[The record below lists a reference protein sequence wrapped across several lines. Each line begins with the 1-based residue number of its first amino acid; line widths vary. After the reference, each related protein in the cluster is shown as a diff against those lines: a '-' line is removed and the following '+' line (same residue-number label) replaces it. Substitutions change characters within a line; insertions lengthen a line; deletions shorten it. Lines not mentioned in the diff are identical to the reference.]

1 MALFPCRV
9 HRRYAML
16 SRNDDEN
23 LYLVLSDDL
32 RFWSNPQL
40 LLRPMQSWEFVEI
53 GNCSSSIETEAGWL
67 VLTHGVGLMRKYCIS
82 ALILD
87 LQNPVQVIGRP
98 NEPLLQPAADQTN
111 RYVPNVVYTCGALI
125 HGGRL
130 ILPYGLDDTVTKIVT
145 IELETLLA
153 ALIN

>member
-1 MALFPCRV
+1 
-9 HRRYAML
+9 
-16 SRNDDEN
+16 
-23 LYLVLSDDL
+23 
-32 RFWSNPQL
+32 
-40 LLRPMQSWEFVEI
+40 MQSWEFVEI

-82 ALILD
+82 ALTLD
-87 LQNPVQVIGRP
+87 LQNPVQVIGRL

-111 RYVPNVVYTCGALI
+111 GYVPNVVYTCGALI

-130 ILPYGLDDTVTKIVT
+130 ILPYGLNDTVTKIVT